1 MGGGKHVADSPLSAV
16 QATSLAGGPSELPAS
31 VAGDRILS
39 AASQSEVLLTAA
51 ASEWE
56 GGLRR
61 TSVRI
66 CVTQVWVLLRSRER
80 SESQA
85 QEAVSWLGLA
95 VGKYRDARQAMH
107 T

>member
-1 MGGGKHVADSPLSAV
+1 MADSPLSAV

-39 AASQSEVLLTAA
+39 AASQSEVLLAA
-51 ASEWE
+51 AAMLTLASEWE

-66 CVTQVWVLLRSRER
+66 CVTQVGVLLRSRER